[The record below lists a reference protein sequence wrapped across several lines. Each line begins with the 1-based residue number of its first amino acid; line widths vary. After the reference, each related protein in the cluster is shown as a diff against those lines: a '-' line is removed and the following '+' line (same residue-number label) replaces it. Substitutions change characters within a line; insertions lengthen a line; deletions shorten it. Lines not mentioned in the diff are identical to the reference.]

1 MGFRINTNIAALVAQ
16 GSLNKT
22 QTGLQTSI
30 ERLSTGLRINRGA
43 DDAAGLTISEKLRGQ
58 IKGLNRAMTNA
69 QDGIS
74 LIQTAE
80 GALNEDASIL
90 NRLRELSI
98 QAQADSLTT
107 TDRLEIQKEVD
118 QLVDEIDRVSKT
130 TEFNTKKL
138 LDGTA
143 SALVSSDSENL
154 KIFQVGETGNS
165 TGDYK
170 VSVDMREAG
179 SKQTQMSAIMS
190 NKNTGNKADLSTKLK
205 DLSSFYDNDGNLVI
219 EAPKAI
225 TMRGNGVKTEVTVSA
240 DMNLQD
246 FTNAMESAITKDV
259 REGGLGLKGSTFAFD
274 SLSGQMI
281 FESGRAGQ
289 TGDVNFAADEN
300 LIKAL
305 GFQITVD
312 SEAPAYKVSATQTG
326 VQNPTTTSAN
336 TTTDTA
342 SGVIEGLDL
351 KFALATEARH
361 EGTVAAT
368 DAVYIQGDTD
378 VVFTIHDTNGEN
390 NGQANSST
398 SNGVTIRLT
407 AGRAYSNASIAA
419 VINST
424 IAVSNNTNHAL
435 NATAWDPA
443 TGNPTQFQKGS
454 EFMKNPGIIASM
466 DGYNLVLTSS
476 VTGTSGTVS
485 ISANSQATDYLGLQT
500 GRVTGS
506 GGDNA
511 VVTGTSDLSGGVKFP
526 GTDIIR
532 LRIADGDF
540 NINSTDVSGNNVGQS
555 TASDLTFNGNT
566 AISPISITST
576 FNDYFATNN
585 IKIEASLTSSGQ
597 LELRSTE
604 TGEDAKISIAGVT
617 VGPAGAPTYDSTGA
631 LAALG
636 MINGQNDLGKPGDPA
651 KYRGTTHESIQT
663 VGFALD
669 GFAGFNITDRYGT
682 DSGTITFGLESSN
695 LSSTGE
701 KFTIAKEQIA
711 SIFDNGTHSLSS
723 TDIAYK
729 FDAGNRLEFYSRSA
743 GNDSRVVLNTKI
755 PDQATYALN
764 AFGIDFNT
772 AAQGSGETEFN
783 IHVTDRTLKFQIG
796 ANKSQQLGFAIV
808 NTSAESLQLNGLDI
822 TSTRA
827 ATKAL
832 GLIDAAVNRISSER
846 SKLGSLQNRL
856 NSTINNL
863 NVTSTNL
870 QATESK
876 IRDVDIATETLDFT
890 RSQIMIQA
898 GTAQLAQAKGLSQNA
913 LTLLQG

>member
-1 MGFRINTNIAALVAQ
+1 MGFRINTNVAALIAQ
-16 GSLNKT
+16 GSLSKT
-22 QTGLQTSI
+22 QSGLQTSI
-30 ERLSTGLRINRGA
+30 ERLSSGLRINRGA

-143 SALVSSDSENL
+143 SALVSSDSNNL
-154 KIFQVGETGNS
+154 KIFQVGETSAS

-170 VSVDMREAG
+170 VSVDMQESG
-179 SKQTQMSAIMS
+179 SKQVQMSAILS
-190 NKNTGNKADLSTKLK
+190 DKESGNKADLSTKLK
-205 DLSSFYDNDGNLVI
+205 DLASFYDNDGNLVI

-225 TMRGNGVKTEVTVSA
+225 TMRGNGVKSVVTVSA
-240 DMNLQD
+240 DMNLEQ
-246 FTNAMESAITKDV
+246 FTNAMESAITRDVKD
-259 REGGLGLKGSTFAFD
+259 GGLGLKGSTYAYD
-274 SLSGQMI
+274 RQTGQI
-281 FESGRAGQ
+281 VFESGRSGQ

-300 LIKAL
+300 LIKAI
-305 GFQITVD
+305 GFQITQESD
-312 SEAPAYKVSATQTG
+312 APAYKVTATQTG

-336 TTTDTA
+336 TTTTTA
-342 SGVIEGLDL
+342 SGVIQGLDL
-351 KFALATEARH
+351 KFELATEARH
-361 EGTVAAT
+361 EGSVAAT
-368 DAVYIQGDTD
+368 DSVYIKGTND
-378 VVFTIHDTNGEN
+378 VVFTIHDTNGEH
-390 NGQANSST
+390 NGQAAQSL
-398 SNGVTIRLT
+398 SNGVTITLT

-424 IAVSNNTNHAL
+424 IAVSNEPRHAL
-435 NATAWDPA
+435 SATDWNAG
-443 TGNPTQFQKGS
+443 GNPIAFNPAS
-454 EFMKNPGIIASM
+454 SLMKNPGITASM

-476 VTGTSGTVS
+476 VTGSSGTIS
-485 ISANSQATDYLGLQT
+485 IAANTQAVDYLGLQS

-506 GGDNA
+506 GGAHA
-511 VVTGTSDLSGGVKFP
+511 VITGGNDLSGGVKFT
-526 GTDIIR
+526 GTDVVR
-532 LRIADGDF
+532 LRVADGDF
-540 NINSTDVSGNNVGQS
+540 NINNADPNGLNVGAS
-555 TASDLTFNGNT
+555 TSTDLTFNGNT
-566 AISPISITST
+566 AISPVSITAT

-585 IKIEASLTSSGQ
+585 IKIEASLTSSGR

-604 TGEDAKISIAGVT
+604 TGEDAKVSIAGV
-617 VGPAGAPTYDSTGA
+617 VSGGHDSSGA

-636 MINGQNDLGKPGDPA
+636 MIHGQNDLGEPGDPA
-651 KYRGTTHESIQT
+651 KFRGRTHESTQT
-663 VGFALD
+663 VGFAMD
-669 GFAGFNITDRYGT
+669 GFVGFKVTDRYGT
-682 DSGTITFGLESSN
+682 QTNTITLGVQSEN
-695 LSSTGE
+695 LSGSGE

-711 SIFDNGTHSLSS
+711 SIFDNGNGGLNT
-723 TDIAYK
+723 TDVAYQ

-743 GNDSRVVLNTKI
+743 GDSSRVVLNTTI
-755 PDQATYALN
+755 PAQATHALN

-783 IHVTDRTLKFQIG
+783 MHVTDRTLKFQIG

-863 NVTSTNL
+863 NVTTTNL

-876 IRDVDIATETLDFT
+876 IRDVDIATETLEFT

-913 LTLLQG
+913 LQLLQG

>member
-1 MGFRINTNIAALVAQ
+1 MGFRINTNMAALVAQ
-16 GSLNKT
+16 GNLTKT
-22 QTGLQTSI
+22 QSGLQTSI
-30 ERLSTGLRINRGA
+30 ERLSSGLRINRGA

-143 SALVSSDSENL
+143 SALVSSDSKNL

-170 VSVDMREAG
+170 VSVDMQQSG
-179 SKQTQMSAIMS
+179 SKQTQMSAILS
-190 NKNTGNKADLSTKLK
+190 NKNTGNKADLSTNLK

-225 TMRGNGVKTEVTVSA
+225 TMRGNGAKAEITVSA
-240 DMNLQD
+240 DMNLEQ
-246 FTNAMESAITKDV
+246 FTNAMENAITKDV
-259 REGGLGLKGSTFAFD
+259 KEGGLGLKGSTFAYD
-274 SLSGQMI
+274 QLSGQVV
-281 FESGRAGQ
+281 FESGRSGQ

-300 LIKAL
+300 LIKAI
-305 GFQITVD
+305 GFQITQE
-312 SEAPAYKVSATQTG
+312 SEAPAYKVTATEKG
-326 VQNPTTTSAN
+326 VPDPTTTSAN
-336 TTTDTA
+336 TTTSTA
-342 SGVIEGLDL
+342 SGVIAGLDL
-351 KFALATEARH
+351 KFELAAEARH
-361 EGTVAAT
+361 EGSVAAGN
-368 DAVYIQGDTD
+368 AIYIKGTTD
-378 VVFTIHDTNGEN
+378 VVFTIHDTNGQFNKQSNAE
-390 NGQANSST
+390 T
-398 SNGVTIRLT
+398 SNGVTVTLT
-407 AGRAYSNASIAA
+407 ANRAYSNASIATI
-419 VINST
+419 INST
-424 IAVSNNTNHAL
+424 IAVSKDLNHAL
-435 NATAWDPA
+435 HGLGAGINAPGWEL
-443 TGNPTQFQKGS
+443 GR
-454 EFMKNPGIIASM
+454 NPGITASM

-476 VTGTSGTVS
+476 TTGSSGTIS
-485 ISANSQATDYLGLQT
+485 ILANPQAVDYLGLQS
-500 GRVTGS
+500 GRVTGD
-506 GGDNA
+506 GGSNA
-511 VVTGTSDLSGGVKFP
+511 VITGGNDLSGGVTFS
-526 GTDIIR
+526 GTNVVQFR
-532 LRIADGDF
+532 VFDGDF
-540 NINSTDVSGNNVGQS
+540 NSNTIDSAGDSSAGSTGTNI
-555 TASDLTFNGNT
+555 TFNGNT
-566 AISPISITST
+566 AISPISIVET
-576 FNDYFATNN
+576 FNNYFSNNNVKVEATM
-585 IKIEASLTSSGQ
+585 TSSGR

-604 TGEDAKISIAGVT
+604 TGEDAKVSIAG
-617 VGPAGAPTYDSTGA
+617 ADANSQGAIT
-631 LAALG
+631 ALG
-636 MINGQNDLGKPGDPA
+636 VINGQNDLGEPGDAA
-651 KYRGTTHESIQT
+651 KFRGRTHESIQT
-663 VGFALD
+663 VGFAMD
-669 GFAGFNITDRYGT
+669 GFASFRVTDRYGT
-682 DSGTITFGLESSN
+682 KTDPITLGVNSTN
-695 LSSTGE
+695 LSSTE

-711 SIFDNGTHSLSS
+711 SIFDNDSGLDT
-723 TDIAYK
+723 TDVAYK
-729 FDAGNRLEFYSRSA
+729 FDAGNRLEFFSRSA
-743 GNDSRVVLNTKI
+743 GNSSRVVLNTTV
-755 PDQATYALN
+755 PAQSTHLLN
-764 AFGIDFNT
+764 SFGIDFNT

-783 IHVTDRTLKFQIG
+783 MHVTDRTLKFQIG

-827 ATKAL
+827 ATRAL

-876 IRDVDIATETLDFT
+876 IRDVDIANETLEFT

-898 GTAQLAQAKGLSQNA
+898 GTAQLAQARGLSQNA
-913 LTLLQG
+913 LSLLQG

>member
-1 MGFRINTNIAALVAQ
+1 MGFRINTNMAALIAQ
-16 GSLNKT
+16 GNLTKT
-22 QTGLQTSI
+22 QSGLQTSI
-30 ERLSTGLRINRGA
+30 ERLSSGLRINRGA

-118 QLVDEIDRVSKT
+118 QLVDEIDRVSKS

-143 SALVSSDSENL
+143 SALVSSDSQGL
-154 KIFQVGETGNS
+154 KIFQVGDAGNS

-170 VSVDMREAG
+170 VSVNMREAG
-179 SKQTQMSAIMS
+179 SRQTQMSAILS
-190 NKNTGNKADLSTKLK
+190 DKETGNKASLGTKLK

-225 TMRGNGVKTEVTVSA
+225 TMRGNGAKASITVSA
-240 DMNLQD
+240 DMDLQD

-259 REGGLGLKGSTFAFD
+259 EQGGLGLKGSTFAYD
-274 SLSGQMI
+274 SLSGQVV

-305 GFQITVD
+305 GFQITQY
-312 SEAPAYKVSATQTG
+312 SEAPAYKVTATQTG
-326 VQNPTTTSAN
+326 VQNPSTTSAN

-342 SGVIEGLDL
+342 SGVIDGLDL
-351 KFALATEARH
+351 KFALATEARND
-361 EGTVAAT
+361 GTKAAT
-368 DAVYIQGDTD
+368 DAIYISGTTD
-378 VVFTIHDTNGEN
+378 VVFTLHDTNADFNFQGDTAT
-390 NGQANSST
+390 GDRSFLT
-398 SNGVTIRLT
+398 NGVTVTLT
-407 AGRAYSNASIAA
+407 AGRAYSTASISA

-424 IAVSNNTNHAL
+424 IGVSKDLNHAIHGL
-435 NATAWDPA
+435 GGGATNKPGWESAR
-443 TGNPTQFQKGS
+443 
-454 EFMKNPGIIASM
+454 NPGITASM
-466 DGYNLVLTSS
+466 DGYNLVLSSS
-476 VTGTSGTVS
+476 VTGSSGT
-485 ISANSQATDYLGLQT
+485 ISVNANPLATQFLGLQT
-500 GRVTGS
+500 GKVAGS
-506 GGDNA
+506 GGENA
-511 VVTGTSDLSGGVKFP
+511 VLEGTVDLSGGVKFG
-526 GTDIIR
+526 GTQGEYVNFR
-532 LRIADGDF
+532 LGDGDY
-540 NINSTDVSGNNVGQS
+540 NTSGDR
-555 TASDLTFNGNT
+555 ADFDLTFPADT
-566 AISPISITST
+566 AISSISITET
-576 FNDYFATNN
+576 FNSYFSANN
-585 IKIEASLTSSGQ
+585 IGIQASITSNGR

-604 TGEDAKISIAGVT
+604 TGEDAKVSI
-617 VGPAGAPTYDSTGA
+617 VGIDRGAVGTIQANSSGELTK
-631 LAALG
+631 LG
-636 MINGQNDLGKPGDPA
+636 FINGQNDLGEPGEA
-651 KYRGTTHESIQT
+651 AIYTGRTHDSIST
-663 VGFALD
+663 VGFAMD
-669 GFAGFNITDRYGT
+669 GIVRFNVT
-682 DSGTITFGLESSN
+682 DSNGSSSGIISMFGESNAATGDRLGHSESHTIS
-695 LSSTGE
+695 
-701 KFTIAKEQIA
+701 KEQLA
-711 SIFDNGTHSLSS
+711 SILDNSGLAT
-723 TDIAYK
+723 TDVAYK
-729 FDAGNRLEFYSRSA
+729 FDAGNRLEFYSRSSGA
-743 GNDSRVVLNTKI
+743 TARVVLDSAD
-755 PDQATYALN
+755 PDDSTRGLK
-764 AFGIDFNT
+764 AFGIDFDS
-772 AAQGSGETEFN
+772 AVQGSGETEFN
-783 IHVTDRTLKFQIG
+783 MHVTDRTLKFQIG

-808 NTSAESLQLNGLDI
+808 NASAESLQLNGLDI

-832 GLIDAAVNRISSER
+832 GLIDSAVNRISSER

-876 IRDVDIATETLDFT
+876 IRDVDIANETLEFT

-898 GTAQLAQAKGLSQNA
+898 GTAQLAQARGLSQNA
-913 LTLLQG
+913 LSLLQG

>member
-16 GSLNKT
+16 GSLSKT

-143 SALVSSDSENL
+143 SALVSSDSPNL

-179 SKQTQMSAIMS
+179 NRQTQMSAIMS
-190 NKNTGNKADLSTKLK
+190 DKETGKKANLSTKLK
-205 DLSSFYDNDGNLVI
+205 DLTSFYDNDGNLVI

-225 TMRGNGVKTEVTVSA
+225 TMRGNGAKTEITVSA
-240 DMNLQD
+240 DMDMQD
-246 FTNAMESAITKDV
+246 FTNAMESAINKDV

-305 GFQITVD
+305 GFQITQE
-312 SEAPAYKVSATQTG
+312 SEAPAYKVTATQTG
-326 VQNPTTTSAN
+326 VQSPTTTSAN

-361 EGTVAAT
+361 EGSVAAT
-368 DAVYIQGDTD
+368 DAIYISGSQD
-378 VVFTIHDTNGEN
+378 VIFTLHDTNATN
-390 NGQANSST
+390 NSQGTLGVPGPPNTSDRSLL
-398 SNGVTIRLT
+398 SNGVTITLT
-407 AGRAYSNASIAA
+407 AGRAYSTASISAI
-419 VINST
+419 VNST
-424 IAVSNNTNHAL
+424 VAVSNDLNHAL
-435 NATAWDPA
+435 HGAGGN
-443 TGNPTQFQKGS
+443 TGWAS
-454 EFMKNPGIIASM
+454 ARNPGITASM
-466 DGYNLVLTSS
+466 DGYNLVLSSS
-476 VTGTSGTVS
+476 VTGSSGT
-485 ISANSQATDYLGLQT
+485 ISVAANTFATQFLGLQS
-500 GRVTGS
+500 GKVTGS
-506 GGDNA
+506 GGENA
-511 VVTGTSDLSGGVKFP
+511 VLEGSVDVSGGIKFG
-526 GTDIIR
+526 GTTTDVVR
-532 LRIADGDF
+532 FRVADGDF
-540 NINSTDVSGNNVGQS
+540 NTSPGAA
-555 TASDLTFNGNT
+555 ASDLLFPGNT
-566 AISPISITST
+566 AISSVSITET
-576 FNDYFATNN
+576 FNSYFSANN
-585 IKIEASLTSSGQ
+585 ISAQATITSSGK

-604 TGEDAKISIAGVT
+604 TGEDAKISIAGINYAHT
-617 VGPAGAPTYDSTGA
+617 AGPG
-631 LAALG
+631 LANNSSGELTKLG
-636 MINGQNDLGKPGDPA
+636 FIHNQNDLGEPGEPA
-651 KYRGTTHESIQT
+651 KYIGRTHDSIST
-663 VGFALD
+663 VGFAMD
-669 GFAGFNITDRYGT
+669 GLVTFNVLDRYGT
-682 DSGTITFGLESSN
+682 DSQNITIFGESRATN
-695 LSSTGE
+695 MAFNE
-701 KFTIAKEQIA
+701 NHTISKDQLA
-711 SIFDNGTHSLSS
+711 SILDNSGLST
-723 TDIAYK
+723 TDVAYR
-729 FDAGNRLEFYSRSA
+729 FDAGNRLEFYSRSSGDPA
-743 GNDSRVVLNTKI
+743 RVVLNTVND
-755 PDQATYALN
+755 DQGIIALK
-764 AFGIDFNT
+764 AFGMDFNT

-783 IHVTDRTLKFQIG
+783 MHVTDRTLKFQIG

-876 IRDVDIATETLDFT
+876 IRDVDIATETLEFT

-898 GTAQLAQAKGLSQNA
+898 GTAQLAQARGLSQNA

>member
-16 GSLNKT
+16 GSLSKT

-143 SALVSSDSENL
+143 SALVSSDSNNL
-154 KIFQVGETGNS
+154 KIFQVGETGES
-165 TGDYK
+165 TGDYR
-170 VSVDMREAG
+170 VSVDMQESG
-179 SKQTQMSAIMS
+179 SKQTQMSAILS
-190 NKNTGNKADLSTKLK
+190 NKDTGNKADLSTKLK

-219 EAPKAI
+219 EAPKTI
-225 TMRGNGVKTEVTVSA
+225 TMRGNGVKADVTVSA
-240 DMNLQD
+240 DMDLEQ

-259 REGGLGLKGSTFAFD
+259 KDGGLGLRGSTFAFD
-274 SLSGQMI
+274 QLSGQI
-281 FESGRAGQ
+281 VFDSGRSGQ

-300 LIKAL
+300 LIKAI
-305 GFQITVD
+305 GFQITQE
-312 SEAPAYKVSATQTG
+312 SEAPAYKVTATQTG

-336 TTTDTA
+336 TTTSTA
-342 SGVIEGLDL
+342 SGVIKGLDL
-351 KFALATEARH
+351 KFELATEARH
-361 EGTVAAT
+361 EGSVAARN
-368 DAVYIQGDTD
+368 AVYIKGTND

-390 NGQANSST
+390 NGQANAST
-398 SNGVTIRLT
+398 SNGVTVTLT

-424 IAVSNNTNHAL
+424 IAVSDDTNHAL
-435 NATAWDPA
+435 SL
-443 TGNPTQFQKGS
+443 GNPAS
-454 EFMKNPGIIASM
+454 SLMKNPGITASM

-476 VTGTSGTVS
+476 VTGTSGTIS
-485 ISANSQATDYLGLQT
+485 IQANTQAVDYLGLQS
-500 GRVTGS
+500 GRVTGA
-506 GGDNA
+506 GGSNA
-511 VVTGTSDLSGGVKFP
+511 VITGGNDLSGGVKFT
-526 GTDIIR
+526 GTDVIR

-540 NINSTDVSGNNVGQS
+540 NINNTDPAGNNVGAS
-555 TASDLTFNGNT
+555 TSSDLTFNGNT
-566 AISPISITST
+566 AISPISIIAT
-576 FNDYFATNN
+576 FNNYFSTNN
-585 IKIEASLTSSGQ
+585 VKVEASLTSSGR

-604 TGEDAKISIAGVT
+604 TGEDAKVSIAGVN
-617 VGPAGAPTYDSTGA
+617 GNSQGAIT
-631 LAALG
+631 ALG
-636 MINGQNDLGKPGDPA
+636 LIHGQNDLGEPGDPA
-651 KYRGTTHESIQT
+651 KYRGRTHESMQT
-663 VGFALD
+663 VGFAMD
-669 GFAGFNITDRYGT
+669 GFVGFKVTDRYGT
-682 DSGTITFGLESSN
+682 QTNTITLGVGSTN
-695 LSSTGE
+695 LTGNE

-711 SIFDNGTHSLSS
+711 SIFDNGSGGLNT
-723 TDIAYK
+723 TDVAYK

-743 GNDSRVVLNTKI
+743 GDASRVILNTNQ
-755 PDQATYALN
+755 DATGANQATHALN

-772 AAQGSGETEFN
+772 AAQGTGETEFN
-783 IHVTDRTLKFQIG
+783 MHVTDRTLKFQIG

-876 IRDVDIATETLDFT
+876 IRDVDIATETLEFT

-898 GTAQLAQAKGLSQNA
+898 GTAQLAQARGLSQNA